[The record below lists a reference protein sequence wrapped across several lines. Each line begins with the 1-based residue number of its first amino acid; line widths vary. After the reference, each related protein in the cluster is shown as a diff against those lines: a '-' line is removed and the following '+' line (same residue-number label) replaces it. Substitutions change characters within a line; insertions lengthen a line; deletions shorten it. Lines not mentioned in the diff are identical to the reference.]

1 MQPTE
6 TARRLISGLAP
17 KGNIMF
23 AIKNYGLLWERK
35 YIHHGWAWVP
45 GHLNG
50 YRRGVPKADFRQ
62 QSGVYV
68 LYDKDF
74 VPVYVG
80 QAGRGNA
87 NLFSRLK
94 HHEKDHLWNRWD
106 SFSWFGLCKVN
117 KNGSL
122 SRTDNPER
130 KVGGTVAD
138 ALNDIEG
145 VLILAMEP
153 KLNKQGPKFKGVQK
167 FYQQIDEKVEETTLD
182 DLVKN
187 QSDIEDRLERIE
199 KILSKMS

>member
-1 MQPTE
+1 
-6 TARRLISGLAP
+6 
-17 KGNIMF
+17 MF
-23 AIKNYGLLWERK
+23 AIKNYGLLWDRN
-35 YIHHGWAWVP
+35 YIQFGWAGVS

-50 YRRGVPKADFRQ
+50 YRRGVKNVDFRE

-74 VPVYVG
+74 IPVYVG

-94 HHEKDHLWNRWD
+94 QHSKDHLWNRWAY
-106 SFSWFGLCKVN
+106 FSWFGLCKAN

-122 SRTDNPER
+122 SQPDNSSR
-130 KVGGTVAD
+130 RIGGTIAD

-153 KLNKQGPKFKGVQK
+153 KLNKQGPKFKGVLK
-167 FYQQIDEKVEETTLD
+167 FNQAIDEDVEDSTLD
-182 DLVKN
+182 EV
-187 QSDIEDRLERIE
+187 IETQESIESRLEKIE
-199 KILSKMS
+199 KLLFKKS